1 LSPDSTRNRI
11 ALVFTINACMFIFGI
26 VLFLMGALLPTLH
39 VNYAHAINLGSVPL
53 IGILIATVF
62 AGPVLDLHGAKQMMI
77 VALLVIA
84 GSLAIFPALR
94 LYWQLEACCLSYGLG
109 GGILNTATNVLI
121 ADLNAESRASA
132 LNLLGFFFS
141 GGAVLAPLLMSAVGD
156 GLPSSTVLRLLAG
169 VTASI
174 VIPVIAFRFPPPLRA
189 GIRLRNLFT
198 VLDQPLVWLFGV
210 ILIFESGSEN
220 CVFVWSG
227 KIVTDVL
234 HTTPA
239 RGSLAL
245 AALGAAL
252 GIGRLAAIL
261 WLRWL
266 GNLGMI
272 WLSAALILTGISIAI
287 AEQSLSGMIFAM
299 AVIGFGISAIFPT
312 ILGIAGDR
320 FSGETGTV
328 FGAIIA
334 LGLLGGAA
342 GPTVGAHAARYGPLH
357 VLLIPAVCAVAVGV
371 LAAVVN
377 SPLFSA
383 PRDTTDA
390 AGGPTAGL

>member
-1 LSPDSTRNRI
+1 LPSDSTRDRL
-11 ALVFTINACMFIFGI
+11 ALIFTINACMFIFGI
-26 VLFLMGALLPTLH
+26 VLFLMGALLPTLPVSYTH
-39 VNYAHAINLGSVPL
+39 TINLGSVPL
-53 IGILIATVF
+53 VGILIATVF
-62 AGPVLDLHGAKQMMI
+62 AGPILDLHGARQMMI
-77 VALLVIA
+77 VALLLIA
-84 GSLAIFPALR
+84 GSLALIPALR
-94 LYWQLEACCLSYGLG
+94 LYWQLEACCLAYGFG

-121 ADLNAESRASA
+121 ADLNTESRTSA

-141 GGAVLAPLLMSAVGD
+141 GGAVLAPLLMSVAGG
-156 GLPSSTVLRLLAG
+156 GLPSSVVLRLLAAL
-169 VTASI
+169 TAAI
-174 VIPVIAFRFPPPLRA
+174 LIPVILFRFPPPLRA
-189 GIRLRNLFT
+189 GIRLRNLFA
-198 VLDQPLVWLFGV
+198 VLNQPLVWLFGV

-239 RGSLAL
+239 RGSVAL

-266 GNLGMI
+266 GNLGTIWFSASLVLMGIMI
-272 WLSAALILTGISIAI
+272 ALAAR
-287 AEQSLSGMIFAM
+287 SLPAMVLAM
-299 AVIGFGISAIFPT
+299 AVVGLGISAIFPT
-312 ILGIAGDR
+312 ILGIAGNH

-342 GPTVGAHAARYGPLH
+342 GPTLGAHAVRYGPLH
-357 VLLIPAVCAVAVGV
+357 VLWIPAVSAIAVGV
-371 LAAVVN
+371 LTATVN
-377 SPLFSA
+377 CPLFSTR
-383 PRDTTDA
+383 PS
-390 AGGPTAGL
+390 GG